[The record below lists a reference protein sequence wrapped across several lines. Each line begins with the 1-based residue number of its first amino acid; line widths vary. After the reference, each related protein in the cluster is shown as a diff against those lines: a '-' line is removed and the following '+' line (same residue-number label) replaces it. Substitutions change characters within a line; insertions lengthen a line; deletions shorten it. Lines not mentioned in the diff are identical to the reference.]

1 MRPVLALVVV
11 LLTLSGAAQASDAL
25 ADARRFY
32 NLAEYESAERA
43 AREALATAPDAAR
56 VVLGRIRL
64 ERYRAS
70 ADPAD
75 LDEARQALRT
85 VDPRALQP
93 TERVELTI
101 GLAEALYMEDRFGA
115 AAELFEGT
123 IDASLALGSAAH
135 ERALDWW
142 ASALDRLARKRA
154 IGERAPLYT
163 RILDRMAVE
172 VADDPGSTPAG
183 YWLAA
188 AARGAGDLDRAWAAA
203 TAGWVRAPLARDR
216 GAALRADL
224 DRLVVQALVPERAA
238 RLAASD
244 REQTIAGMLSEW
256 EAFKTSWT
264 R

>member
-1 MRPVLALVVV
+1 MTRSPTPAASTTSPSTNRLNAPPAKRWPRRPTRRAL
-11 LLTLSGAAQASDAL
+11 
-25 ADARRFY
+25 
-32 NLAEYESAERA
+32 
-43 AREALATAPDAAR
+43 
-56 VVLGRIRL
+56 VLGRIRL

-75 LDEARQALRT
+75 LDEARQALRA

-93 TERVELTI
+93 AERVELTI

-123 IDASLALGSAAH
+123 IDALWRSASAAH
-135 ERALDWW
+135 ERTLDWW
-142 ASALDRLARKRA
+142 ASALDRLAQKRA
-154 IGERAPLYT
+154 
-163 RILDRMAVE
+163 DRSSVRR
-172 VADDPGSTPAG
+172 STLASWTAWRWRSPTIPVPRRPATG
-183 YWLAA
+183 WRPPHAA
-188 AARGAGDLDRAWAAA
+188 QAISTARGPRRL
-203 TAGWVRAPLARDR
+203 AGWVRAPLARDR

-224 DRLVVQALVPERAA
+224 DRLVVQALMPERAA

-256 EAFKTSWT
+256 EAFKTSWA